1 MMISQFLIKLQSSNL
16 IYISSNL
23 LFMVDFFD
31 FVSLLSQFFIVVF
44 NKKKNHNHS
53 KMYSRIIV
61 LALVLGSF
69 MPAVADICD
78 CSGPAVRTNS
88 PGFHCC
94 PAIKCIIAISSLR
107 FRACAMF
114 RCARA
119 RARMR
124 VCQCVC
130 AYMGAHVQLR
140 SVYSPT
146 VCLGC
151 TTKTSISNPTNPLI
165 FFLSFVVFVLRA
177 GQYPR
182 D

>member
-1 MMISQFLIKLQSSNL
+1 MSLFKSNFLLLFLIK
-16 IYISSNL
+16 
-23 LFMVDFFD
+23 
-31 FVSLLSQFFIVVF
+31 
-44 NKKKNHNHS
+44 KKIIHS
-53 KMYSRIIV
+53 KMHSRIIV

-94 PAIKCIIAISSLR
+94 PAIKYIIAISSLR

-124 VCQCVC
+124 VCQCVCVC